1 MNTYVPPKPAPPPP
15 DFDEFYESLTPQEK
29 QLHELAIQKLQSSY
43 FVQWTHMYRKWKKAQ
58 VTAKDTA
65 IAAAV
70 VTAKVVPAP
79 PNGCL
84 PCANLQSATYYS

>member
-1 MNTYVPPKPAPPPP
+1 MNVYTPPKPSPPPP

-43 FVQWTHMYRKWKKAQ
+43 FVQWTHMYKKWKKAQ
-58 VTAKDTA
+58 STAIDTA
-65 IAAAV
+65 
-70 VTAKVVPAP
+70 TAKVAPAP
-79 PNGCL
+79 PSNNCG